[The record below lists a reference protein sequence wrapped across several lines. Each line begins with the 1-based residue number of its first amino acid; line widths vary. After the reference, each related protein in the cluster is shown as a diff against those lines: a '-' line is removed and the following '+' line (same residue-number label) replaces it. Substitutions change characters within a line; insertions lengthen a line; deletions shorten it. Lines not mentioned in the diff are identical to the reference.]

1 MNRDEMI
8 QRAGATRS
16 KPWDMVIIGGGATGL
31 GIAVDA
37 ASRGYETLLIEQ
49 ADFAKGTS
57 SRSTKLV
64 HGGVRYLQQGNISL
78 VMEALRERG
87 IMRRNAP
94 HLVRDLAF
102 VVPSYAWWES
112 PYYGLGL
119 KVYDLLAGKFG
130 FARSRMLSREDV
142 LERIPTLQQEGM
154 RGGTQYHDGQFDDAR
169 LAINLARTAIE
180 QGATVVNCVAAI
192 GLTKSA
198 EGMIDGVNCR
208 DAESGGEFHAPAKIV
223 FNACGAFLDG
233 VRRLDEPDAKPMI
246 KPSQG
251 VHLVFPRSVLPGE
264 CALMV
269 PHTDDGR
276 VLFAVPWHDR
286 TVVGTTDTP
295 LHEVALEPRAQQEE
309 INFILTNAS
318 RYLAHALTRD
328 TILSVFAGIRPLV
341 GNPDDEKNTASVS
354 RDFTIHISDSGL
366 LTIGGGKWTT
376 YRHMAEEAVNKAA
389 EFGELADSPCVT
401 KTLNIHGSHENAER
415 FGDLSF
421 YGTDAVEI
429 EAIIRADPQ
438 LGERLH
444 SNLVVR
450 GAEVA
455 WAARSEMART
465 VEDALARR
473 TRSLLLDARAAM
485 EAAPKV
491 AEIMATELKRDSK
504 WQREQIDAFTRLAR
518 GYLP

>member
-1 MNRDEMI
+1 MI
-8 QRAGATRS
+8 ERAGGSPARS
-16 KPWDMVIIGGGATGL
+16 KPWDIVVIGGGATGL

-37 ASRGYETLLIEQ
+37 ASRGYEILLIEQ
-49 ADFAKGTS
+49 VDFAKGTS

-94 HLVRDLAF
+94 HLVHDLGF
-102 VVPSYAWWES
+102 IVPSYAWWES

-130 FARSRMLSREDV
+130 FARSKMLSREDV
-142 LERIPTLQQEGM
+142 LERIPTLKEEGL
-154 RGGTQYHDGQFDDAR
+154 RGGTQYHDGQFDDSR
-169 LAINLARTAIE
+169 LAINLARTAVE
-180 QGATVVNCVAAI
+180 QGATVVNHVAAI
-192 GLTKSA
+192 ALTKSA
-198 EGMIDGVNCR
+198 DGMINGVRCR
-208 DAESGGEFHAPAKIV
+208 DVESEGEFHAPAKVVI
-223 FNACGAFLDG
+223 NACGAYLDG
-233 VRRLDEPDAKPMI
+233 VRRMDEPDAKPMI

-251 VHLVFPRSVLPGE
+251 VHLVFPRSVLPGD

-295 LHEVALEPRAQQEE
+295 LHEVNIEPCAQQEE
-309 INFILTNAS
+309 IEFILTNAS
-318 RYLAHALTRD
+318 RYLEHELTRE

-341 GNPDDEKNTASVS
+341 GDPDDDKNTASVS
-354 RDFTIHISDSGL
+354 RDFTIHISDSGM

-389 EFGELADSPCVT
+389 EFGELAESPCVT
-401 KTLNIHGSHENAER
+401 KTLNIHGYHENADR
-415 FGDLSF
+415 FGDLAF

-429 EAIIRADPQ
+429 EAIIRADPK

-444 SNLVVR
+444 PKLVVR

-455 WAARSEMART
+455 WAARWEMART
-465 VEDALARR
+465 VEDVLARR
-473 TRSLLLDARAAM
+473 TRCLLLDAKAAI
-485 EAAPKV
+485 ACAPRV
-491 AEIMATELKRDSK
+491 AEIMAKELLRDEAWRK
-504 WQREQIDAFTRLAR
+504 KQVEAFTALAR
-518 GYLP
+518 GYLPG